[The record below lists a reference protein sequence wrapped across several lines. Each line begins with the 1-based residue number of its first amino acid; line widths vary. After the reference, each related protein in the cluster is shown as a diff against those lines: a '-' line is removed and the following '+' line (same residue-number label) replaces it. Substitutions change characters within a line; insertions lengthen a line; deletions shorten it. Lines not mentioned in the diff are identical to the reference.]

1 MIIVDDHLAAY
12 ALSGDPEQRWPD
24 DTPAIPWALYYRL
37 VRALLD
43 SSRTGQISRD
53 AAPLMVQRAQD
64 PPAHLL
70 QVLDPRPHTVNATRF
85 SREYRLSLALA
96 DLVGAAVHHRAQ
108 VHATSRNATDRFRT
122 ACAAERVSLTVV
134 ETRSGA

>member
-1 MIIVDDHLAAY
+1 MIIVDDRLAAY

-24 DTPAIPWALYYRL
+24 DIPAVTWALYYRL

-53 AAPLMVQRAQD
+53 ATPLMVQRAQN

-70 QVLDPRPHTVNATRF
+70 QLLDPRPYTVSATRF
-85 SREYRLSLALA
+85 SREYGLSLALA
-96 DLVGAAVHHRAQ
+96 ELVGAAVHHRAQ
-108 VHATSRNATDRFRT
+108 VHATSRNAADRFRT
-122 ACAAERVSLTVV
+122 ACAAERVSLTVI
-134 ETRSGA
+134 EMRSSA